1 MVKFQNNEDIETI
14 EEELFEMEKIVKA
27 REEFNQ
33 YMKKQIDMKMLSIQ
47 QESDRNMKK
56 KEDKSVLN
64 KSLDAVTN
72 VFKGKWWG

>member
-1 MVKFQNNEDIETI
+1 
-14 EEELFEMEKIVKA
+14 
-27 REEFNQ
+27 
-33 YMKKQIDMKMLSIQ
+33 MKKQIDMKMLSIQ

-72 VFKGKWWG
+72 VFKGKWWGWLYLS

>member
-33 YMKKQIDMKMLSIQ
+33 YMKKQIDMKMLTIQ
-47 QESDRNMKK
+47 QESDRDMKK

-72 VFKGKWWG
+72 VFKGNFK